1 MDFNAKSNQKSI
13 RVGGCTHQ
21 LLRYSPSY
29 KTKTKNMK
37 KKDINGLQRKK

>member
-13 RVGGCTHQ
+13 HVGECLHQ
-21 LLRYSPSY
+21 LSRVSPLY

-37 KKDINGLQRKK
+37 KKDIIELQRKK